1 MPFLLIKYDV
11 RCRLFIDVSYQ
22 VKFSLPWELLY
33 GVGAGKKK
41 KKKIRVALSLARE
54 THPWPS
60 DDPKF
65 QILLPSRFLLLRS
78 GSELVCFHIPFL
90 CFWSAPLISREE
102 DSNLIG
108 NIKWFLLSKII
119 IFFKNFLLFSKCF
132 FMHQWYDDRIFF
144 CRLLMWWVILTGFRL
159 LTMLR

>member
-1 MPFLLIKYDV
+1 MFPIKWNSPCPENFYMVWAQAKRKRRKSESHFRLL
-11 RCRLFIDVSYQ
+11 
-22 VKFSLPWELLY
+22 VKPIPGLLM
-33 GVGAGKKK
+33 
-41 KKKIRVALSLARE
+41 
-54 THPWPS
+54 TPS
-60 DDPKF
+60 SKF
-65 QILLPSRFLLLRS
+65 CLLPSRFLLLRS

-102 DSNLIG
+102 ESNLIG

-132 FMHQWYDDRIFF
+132 FMHQWYDDRIFL

-159 LTMLR
+159 LTTLR